1 MVGNVFGWGGGG
13 RGGGEGGKGF
23 VFTESLCRVVP
34 ACWWHCHKGG
44 GFTHDCNN

>member
-1 MVGNVFGWGGGG
+1 MYSVGVEGEG
-13 RGGGEGGKGF
+13 GGGEGGKGF